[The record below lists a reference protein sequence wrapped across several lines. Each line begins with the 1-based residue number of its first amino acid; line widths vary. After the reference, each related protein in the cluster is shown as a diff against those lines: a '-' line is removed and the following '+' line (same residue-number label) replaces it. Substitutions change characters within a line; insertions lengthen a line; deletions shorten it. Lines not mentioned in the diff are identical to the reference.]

1 MMKVR
6 VLFFSVLKDIAGT
19 DEVEWELPA
28 AAASVADL
36 LAQLEARWPRLRDW
50 APSMLL
56 AVDQTYVKRDAP
68 LHGGAEVALMPPVQ
82 GG

>member
-1 MMKVR
+1 MKVR

-19 DEVEWELPA
+19 DEVEWELPTPTA
-28 AAASVADL
+28 TVADL
-36 LAQLEARWPRLRDW
+36 LDQIEARWPKLRDW

-68 LHGGAEVALMPPVQ
+68 LHNGAEVALMPPVQ